1 MWDSSHVHGHL
12 PRGLDQHP
20 HPCCLGSAPTCALL
34 SPLPTAS
41 TPTIHSLAAPNPGSP
56 LTRGTAYA
64 PRPEL
69 QSSAVRSQLCS
80 RLSLCIRGPL
90 CLERPPTTSPSS
102 KTVPSNKASS
112 DVNSSWKPTQISPC
126 FRPLHFPSLTGPLR
140 SCHSCLASCAF
151 VPLPLA
157 LLPPSP
163 CSKRNLPSFTLCC
176 VSWLLFS
183 CLCHVSLSSRPLLML
198 VLPLQCPSLITS
210 WQKHSH
216 LSRPSSIVS
225 CEQSLF
231 PTCHPCTSADS
242 EIHCHVPAQPMALF
256 CLGSDVHLPRT
267 CLRPEPAGGLS
278 QGLLGLGLGGQKW
291 KLPLLAPTV
300 CRTL

>member
-1 MWDSSHVHGHL
+1 MAPTPALRKHRFLVFESDRRLSEAALNILSWAFPGSWGNVGFIPRPWPLVQRVGPAPRPLL
-12 PRGLDQHP
+12 PRVPAHLCFTLPSPHSFHP
-20 HPCCLGSAPTCALL
+20 NHPLPCCPK
-34 SPLPTAS
+34 PWLPTD
-41 TPTIHSLAAPNPGSP
+41 
-56 LTRGTAYA
+56 RGTACA

-80 RLSLCIRGPL
+80 CLSLCTRGPL
-90 CLERPPTTSPSS
+90 CLEHPPTTSPSS

-151 VPLPLA
+151 LSLPLA
-157 LLPPSP
+157 LFPPSP
-163 CSKRNLPSFTLCC
+163 CSKRNLLSFTLCC

-183 CLCHVSLSSRPLLML
+183 CLCRVSLSSRPLLML
-198 VLPLQCPSLITS
+198 VLPLQCPSLMTS
-210 WQKHSH
+210 WQMHSH

-231 PTCHPCTSADS
+231 PTRHPCTSADS
-242 EIHCHVPAQPMALF
+242 VIHCHVPAQPMALF
-256 CLGSDVHLPRT
+256 C
-267 CLRPEPAGGLS
+267 GG
-278 QGLLGLGLGGQKW
+278 
-291 KLPLLAPTV
+291 
-300 CRTL
+300 R